1 MGIDLWS
8 VTFNYQKGQPNMLE
22 KEDVEKGEE
31 KGLKKLAIT
40 LDKNVGLHFGQ
51 HLLPISTFRGLLLCL
66 LLLNK
71 I

>member
-1 MGIDLWS
+1 
-8 VTFNYQKGQPNMLE
+8 MLE

-51 HLLPISTFRGLLLCL
+51 HLLPICTFGVLLLCL
-66 LLLNK
+66 LLHK